1 MTPPRTLTPQDEALD
16 ERQAAERALAT
27 ATESHTLTP
36 AQMQERAVIHH
47 TAEPRPEVNAFR
59 ELRTRLLSI
68 ADGRSFTTLV
78 ASVSRGSGGSY
89 VCRNLA
95 AAFAFD
101 ETRSAVV
108 MDCNPYHP
116 SQHQTMRIEATQGGL
131 IDYLREPEMEVND
144 IVYETGVPRLRL
156 IPIGRT
162 DDTGREYFSSFRMHL
177 LLDTLRSRYP
187 ARYLFL
193 DSPPVAGSPDARI
206 LADLADIV
214 LLVAGRGHDTP
225 AAIAQAAANFDP
237 NKFAGVVFNEGV

>member
-1 MTPPRTLTPQDEALD
+1 MTPPRMLTPQDEAD
-16 ERQAAERALAT
+16 ERQAAERGLAT
-27 ATESHTLTP
+27 ATESHALTP
-36 AQMQERAVIHH
+36 AQMQERSVIHH

-68 ADGRSFTTLV
+68 TDGRSFTTLV

-116 SQHQTMRIEATQGGL
+116 SQHQTMRIDAAQGGL
-131 IDYLREPEMEVND
+131 IDYLRDQEMEVND
-144 IVYETGVPRLRL
+144 ILYETGVPRLRL
-156 IPIGRT
+156 IPIGHT
-162 DDTGREYFSSFRMHL
+162 EDTGREYFSSFRMHL

-225 AAIAQAAANFDP
+225 AAIAQAASNFDP